1 MNYAKKLGVLQGL
14 KRLCQGA
21 VAFGFITSA
30 AGNILHAHKDWISV
44 PIAILAPTLFGI
56 MFEIISRVPFRK
68 EASLFMKIVAML
80 GAAGISGIMAW
91 ISYWHQRDAFSKYG
105 DPTQAKLLPLA
116 IDGLMVIGSVYLIE
130 LGFQIRDIE
139 AYIAAGSVP
148 KRGKEDQPVPTVKDK
163 APSKREEIARIYAAA
178 PELAIGDIAKAAKTS
193 YNYAHTVVR
202 ELERAQKPQPVT
214 V

>member
-1 MNYAKKLGVLQGL
+1 MNHAQKKLRTLTAL
-14 KRLCQGA
+14 RRLCQGA
-21 VAFGFITSA
+21 VAFGFITSG
-30 AGNILHAHKDWISV
+30 AGNVLHAEKNWISV

-56 MFEIISRVPFRK
+56 AFEIISRIPFRK
-68 EASLFMKIVAML
+68 EASLFLKIVAML

-130 LGFQIRDIE
+130 LGYQVRDME
-139 AYIAAGSVP
+139 AYIEAGGI
-148 KRGKEDQPVPTVKDK
+148 KKKANDDKPVPAAKEK
-163 APSKREEIARIYAAA
+163 APSKRDKIVQVYAAA
-178 PELAIGDIAKAAKTS
+178 PELPIGDIAKAAGTS
-193 YNYAHTVVR
+193 YNYTHSVLK
-202 ELERAQKPQPVT
+202 ELKQVAEPVA